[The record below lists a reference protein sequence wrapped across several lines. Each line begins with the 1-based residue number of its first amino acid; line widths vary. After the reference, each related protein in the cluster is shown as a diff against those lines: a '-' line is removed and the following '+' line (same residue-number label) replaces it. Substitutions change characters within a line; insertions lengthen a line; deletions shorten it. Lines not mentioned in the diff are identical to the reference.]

1 VLALTDTNQMVI
13 LKIDKLNAHES
24 LQHHFTTDF
33 PTESCPALMLAGADA
48 FQPCAL
54 TPATLR
60 APRAAAMK
68 HAAMRIA
75 RKGTSRVFMVCVSVC
90 LCVCV
95 SVRVFVPVCAAL
107 RGWGASILPSHP

>member
-1 VLALTDTNQMVI
+1 
-13 LKIDKLNAHES
+13 
-24 LQHHFTTDF
+24 
-33 PTESCPALMLAGADA
+33 MLAGSDA

-75 RKGTSRVFMVCVSVC
+75 RQGTSRVFMVCVSVC
-90 LCVCV
+90 QSV
-95 SVRVFVPVCAAL
+95 SVRVCVPVFARWRRRGRVYCLRILENGTIWAL
-107 RGWGASILPSHP
+107 AVHQ

>member
-1 VLALTDTNQMVI
+1 
-13 LKIDKLNAHES
+13 
-24 LQHHFTTDF
+24 
-33 PTESCPALMLAGADA
+33 MLAGADA

-75 RKGTSRVFMVCVSVC
+75 RQGTSRVFMVCVSVC
-90 LCVCV
+90 QSV
-95 SVRVFVPVCAAL
+95 SVCLCAGGRGRVSFLRILENGTVWAL
-107 RGWGASILPSHP
+107 AEPH